1 MTDALADVRG
11 VPFLAR
17 LGDEVCERLAAISF
31 VRKLA
36 REQVLFV
43 QGEPADHLFI
53 VISGRLRVLVTGPR
67 GDELVLALVGPGES
81 IGDITLIDGGPR
93 SATVDAAE
101 RCELRAL
108 PMDEVRARVTANPQA
123 LLWLAQGLVSDL
135 RRLTGTSADL
145 VHLDLPRRLAKLL
158 LAEAHTAADG
168 QLSVDLGMSQAGV
181 AARLGVTRQS
191 LNRAVMRLTDRSW
204 IRTEGA
210 HVVITDLAAL
220 TRYAAG

>member
-1 MTDALADVRG
+1 MSDAIADVRG
-11 VPFLAR
+11 VPFLAQ
-17 LGDEVCERLAAISF
+17 LGEEVCRSLAAASF
-31 VRKLA
+31 VRRLA
-36 REQVLFV
+36 RDQVLFV
-43 QGEPADHLFI
+43 EGEPADHLFI
-53 VISGRLRVLVTGPR
+53 VISGRLRVLISGPR
-67 GDELVLALVGPGES
+67 GDELVLALAGPGTS

-101 RCELRAL
+101 TAELRVL
-108 PMDEVRARVTANPQA
+108 PIEEVRAHVTAHPQA
-123 LLWLAQGLVSDL
+123 LLWLAQGLAADL
-135 RRLTGTSADL
+135 RRLSGTSADL

-158 LAEAHTAADG
+158 LSEAQTAPDG
-168 QLSVDLGMSQAGV
+168 TMSVELGMSQAGV